1 MSVFG
6 AIEER
11 FQADRRR
18 GVLDAALDRWRARH
32 PCLLLAANI
41 EGLVHMCR
49 SRAKQIKE
57 AALIALCQEAAG
69 GEEEA
74 RLTLAWLLLP
84 ALLRSARSL
93 GATTTLEL
101 DDLYGEMLLGFFSEV
116 PKVGPGDRNIAGR
129 LLNRATWRARE
140 ASLGAL
146 ERDAHEIPVAEQAE
160 DGSAAAE
167 GWESQAEWRALG
179 WGLLEA
185 ADIVRRA
192 VMQGL
197 ITRQEAEILMAD
209 RRKSTELCGRW
220 DISAYAFQCRRRRV
234 RARLGAWFRETFPG
248 AVRV

>member
-18 GVLDAALDRWRARH
+18 GVLDAALDRWRAHH
-32 PCLLLAANI
+32 PCLLLMSDI
-41 EGLVHMCR
+41 EGLVGMCR
-49 SRAKQIKE
+49 SRAKQVKE
-57 AALIALCQEAAG
+57 AALVALCQEAAG
-69 GEEEA
+69 GDEEA

-93 GATTTLEL
+93 GATTTLEPE
-101 DDLYGEMLLGFFSEV
+101 DLYGEMMLGFFSEV

-146 ERDAHEIPVAEQAE
+146 ERDTHEIPVAEHAE
-160 DGSAAAE
+160 DGLATVE
-167 GWESQAEWRALG
+167 GWESQAEWSALG
-179 WGLLEA
+179 WGLEA

-197 ITRQEAEILMAD
+197 ITRPEAEILMAD
-209 RRKSTELCGRW
+209 RRKSTELCARW
-220 DISAYAFQCRRRRV
+220 GISAYAFQCRRRRV
-234 RARLGAWFRETFPG
+234 RQRLGSWFRETFLG
-248 AVRV
+248 AVGA